1 MKHSSLYI
9 FVLMLAA
16 ACTPSVPKQY
26 IQPGEME
33 DILFD
38 YHVAQAMSKT
48 TGSGDYEYNKQLYID
63 AVLKKYGISEA
74 DFDSSLVY
82 YYTRA
87 DKFRDIYA
95 HVSER
100 LNEEA
105 KLLGASVGDISRY
118 SQYSATGDT
127 ANIWSG
133 ISDALLIPRPTQ
145 NRVDFTI
152 KVDTPFH
159 LGDSFMFQ
167 FMTEYLYQSG
177 SKDAV
182 VCIVTKYEGD
192 SIIQT
197 TNHVSV
203 SGLSQIRVPANRE
216 KLLKEMRGFIYLN
229 DGGDISETRK
239 MMYISQLQLIRF
251 HSKEILKVDET
262 AKKDSAQAD
271 SMQRVN
277 NPGGTMPDTLRRRII
292 GRRQGGTPLPPSAGA
307 GIHRVDARPLEF
319 KERR

>member
-1 MKHSSLYI
+1 MKHSSLYL
-9 FVLMLAA
+9 FVLLLAV
-16 ACTPSVPKQY
+16 ACKPSVPSQY
-26 IQPGEME
+26 IQPGELE
-33 DILFD
+33 DILYD
-38 YHVAQAMSKT
+38 YHVAEAMSKT
-48 TGSGDYEYNKQLYID
+48 TGGGDYEYNKHLYIS
-63 AVLKKYGISEA
+63 AVLKKYGVSEA

-87 DKFRDIYA
+87 DKLHDIYA

-127 ANIWSG
+127 ANIWSDA
-133 ISDALLIPRPTQ
+133 SDALLIPRPTQ
-145 NRVDFTI
+145 NRFDFTV
-152 KVDTPFH
+152 KVDTAFY

-167 FMTEYLYQSG
+167 FMSEYLYQTG

-197 TNHVSV
+197 TNHVSA
-203 SGLSQIRVPANRE
+203 SGLAQIRVPANRE
-216 KLLKEMRGFIYLN
+216 KKLKEMRGFIYLN

-251 HSKEILKVDET
+251 HSKEILKADET
-262 AKKDSAQAD
+262 ARKDSVQTD
-271 SMQRVN
+271 SLQRVS
-277 NPGGTMPDTLRRRII
+277 NPGGPVPDTLRRRII

-307 GIHRVDARPLEF
+307 GVHRVDARPVDL
-319 KERR
+319 KERQ

>member
-1 MKHSSLYI
+1 MKHSSLYL
-9 FVLMLAA
+9 FVLLLAVS
-16 ACTPSVPKQY
+16 CTPSVPSQY
-26 IQPGEME
+26 IQPDEME
-33 DILFD
+33 DILYD

-48 TGSGDYEYNKQLYID
+48 IGSGNYEYNKQLYID
-63 AVLKKYGISEA
+63 AVLKKHGVSEA

-87 DKFRDIYA
+87 DRFHEIYVR
-95 HVSER
+95 VSER

-127 ANIWSG
+127 ANIWSDAF
-133 ISDALLIPRPTQ
+133 DALLIPRPTQ
-145 NRVDFTI
+145 NRFDFTI
-152 KVDTPFH
+152 KVDTTFH

-167 FMTEYLYQSG
+167 FVSEYLYQNG

-192 SIIQT
+192 SILQT

-203 SGLSQIRVPANRE
+203 SGLAQMRVPANRE
-216 KLLKEMRGFIYLN
+216 KKLKEMRGFIYLN

-239 MMYISQLQLIRF
+239 MMYVSQLQLIRF
-251 HSKEILKVDET
+251 HSKEILKADET
-262 AKKDSAQAD
+262 AGKDSVQTD
-271 SMQRVN
+271 SLQRVS
-277 NPGGTMPDTLRRRII
+277 NPGGSVSDTLRRRII

-307 GIHRVDARPLEF
+307 GMHRVDARPVGL

>member
-1 MKHSSLYI
+1 MKHSSIYL
-9 FVLMLAA
+9 FVLLLAA
-16 ACTPSVPKQY
+16 ACTPTVPSQY

-33 DILFD
+33 DILYD

-48 TGSGDYEYNKQLYID
+48 ISSGDYEYNKHLYID
-63 AVLKKYGISEA
+63 AVLKKYGVSEA

-87 DKFRDIYA
+87 DRLRDIYA

-105 KLLGASVGDISRY
+105 KYLGASVGDISRY
-118 SQYSATGDT
+118 SLYSATGDT
-127 ANIWSG
+127 ANIWSDA
-133 ISDALLIPRPTQ
+133 SDALLIPRPTQ
-145 NRVDFTI
+145 NRFDFTV
-152 KVDTPFH
+152 KVDTTFY

-167 FMTEYLYQSG
+167 FMSEYLYQSG

-192 SIIQT
+192 SILQT
-197 TNHVSV
+197 TSHVSV
-203 SGLSQIRVPANRE
+203 SGLTQMRVPANRE
-216 KLLKEMRGFIYLN
+216 KKLKEMRGFIYLN

-251 HSKEILKVDET
+251 HSKEKLKPNET
-262 AKKDSAQAD
+262 ARKDSVQTD
-271 SMQRVN
+271 SLQRVS
-277 NPGGTMPDTLRRRII
+277 NPGGALPDTLRRRII
-292 GRRQGGTPLPPSAGA
+292 GRRQGGTPLPPSARA
-307 GIHRVDARPLEF
+307 GVHRVDARPVEL

>member
-1 MKHSSLYI
+1 MKHSSLFL
-9 FVLMLAA
+9 FVLLLAVS
-16 ACTPSVPKQY
+16 CTPTVPSQY
-26 IQPGEME
+26 IQPGKME
-33 DILFD
+33 DILYD

-48 TGSGDYEYNKQLYID
+48 IGSGNYEYNKQLYID
-63 AVLKKYGISEA
+63 AVLKKHGVSEA
-74 DFDSSLVY
+74 EFDSSLVY
-82 YYTRA
+82 YFTRA
-87 DKFRDIYA
+87 DRLRDIYT

-127 ANIWSG
+127 ANIWSDA
-133 ISDALLIPRPTQ
+133 SDALFIPRPTQ
-145 NRVDFTI
+145 NRLDFTV
-152 KVDTPFH
+152 KVDTTFH

-167 FMTEYLYQSG
+167 FMSEYLYQNG

-192 SIIQT
+192 SILQT
-197 TNHVSV
+197 ANHVSA
-203 SGLSQIRVPANRE
+203 SGLTQMRVPANRE
-216 KLLKEMRGFIYLN
+216 KKMKEMRGFIYLN
-229 DGGDISETRK
+229 DGGDISDTRK

-251 HSKEILKVDET
+251 HSKEILKADET
-262 AKKDSAQAD
+262 ARKDSVRTD
-271 SMQRVN
+271 SLQRVS
-277 NPGGTMPDTLRRRII
+277 NPRGPEPDTLRRRII

-307 GIHRVDARPLEF
+307 GVHRVDARPVEL

>member
-152 KVDTPFH
+152 KVDTTFH

-197 TNHVSV
+197 TNHV
-203 SGLSQIRVPANRE
+203 
-216 KLLKEMRGFIYLN
+216 
-229 DGGDISETRK
+229 RK

>member
-1 MKHSSLYI
+1 MKHSSLFL
-9 FVLMLAA
+9 FVLLLAVS
-16 ACTPSVPKQY
+16 CTPTVPSQY
-26 IQPGEME
+26 IQPGKME
-33 DILFD
+33 DILYD

-48 TGSGDYEYNKQLYID
+48 IGSGNYEYNKQLYID
-63 AVLKKYGISEA
+63 AVLKKHGVSEA
-74 DFDSSLVY
+74 EFDSSLVY
-82 YYTRA
+82 YFTRA
-87 DKFRDIYA
+87 DRLRDIYT

-127 ANIWSG
+127 ANIWSDA
-133 ISDALLIPRPTQ
+133 SDALLIPRPTQ
-145 NRVDFTI
+145 NRLDFTV
-152 KVDTPFH
+152 KVDTTFH

-167 FMTEYLYQSG
+167 FMSEYLYQNG

-192 SIIQT
+192 SILQT
-197 TNHVSV
+197 ANHVSA
-203 SGLSQIRVPANRE
+203 SGLTQMRVPANRE
-216 KLLKEMRGFIYLN
+216 KKMKEMRGFIYLN
-229 DGGDISETRK
+229 DGGDISDTRK

-251 HSKEILKVDET
+251 HSKEILKADET
-262 AKKDSAQAD
+262 ARKDSVRTD
-271 SMQRVN
+271 SLQRVS
-277 NPGGTMPDTLRRRII
+277 NPRGPEPDTLRRRII

-307 GIHRVDARPLEF
+307 GVHRVDARPVEL

>member
-1 MKHSSLYI
+1 MKHSSLYL
-9 FVLMLAA
+9 FVLLLAVS
-16 ACTPSVPKQY
+16 CTPSVPSQY
-26 IQPGEME
+26 IQPDEME
-33 DILFD
+33 DILYD

-48 TGSGDYEYNKQLYID
+48 IGSGNYEYNKQLYID
-63 AVLKKYGISEA
+63 AVLKKHGVSEA

-87 DKFRDIYA
+87 DRFHEIYVR
-95 HVSER
+95 VSER

-127 ANIWSG
+127 ANIWSDA
-133 ISDALLIPRPTQ
+133 SDALLIPRPTQ
-145 NRVDFTI
+145 NRFDFTI
-152 KVDTPFH
+152 KVDTTFH

-167 FMTEYLYQSG
+167 FVSEYLYQNG

-192 SIIQT
+192 SILQT

-203 SGLSQIRVPANRE
+203 SGLAQMRVPANRE
-216 KLLKEMRGFIYLN
+216 KKLKEMRGFIYLN

-239 MMYISQLQLIRF
+239 MMYVSQLQLIRF
-251 HSKEILKVDET
+251 HSKEILKADET
-262 AKKDSAQAD
+262 AGKDSVQTD
-271 SMQRVN
+271 SLQRVS
-277 NPGGTMPDTLRRRII
+277 NPGGSVSDTLRRRII

-307 GIHRVDARPLEF
+307 GMHRVDARPVEL